1 MTYFVGLLLMTFFI
15 GIDSSEVINDIP
27 PIVEAV
33 VGGKALIPCNVSS
46 PLEDDEATLVLW
58 YRVDMPN
65 PIYTLDVRNAGIRS
79 AKHFPSTEIKD
90 RAKFDVSVHP
100 PVLILTDVTLKDQA
114 DYRCRIDLRKS
125 RTLIIHSRLRIIVMP
140 LESKILGSRI
150 ILMAGE
156 EHEFVCETR
165 GSRQKALTSWWLESH
180 KIGIGTSEVTRENGN
195 VTLSTLIFTPSPTDN
210 GKRLICKS
218 ANPSLPKATI
228 EDEKILRVQF
238 APLVNLTYGSN
249 INKGGIKEG
258 ARLSMECSIWAN
270 PWIFEVAWQFEDK
283 SLVPNKT
290 NGIVITNQTL
300 ELQNV
305 KREHRGKY
313 RCFASNTIGQGS
325 SNYLHLKVQCKFVL
339 DINPA
344 FIVYPLYSCWSIIP
358 RRIIIIIRF
367 TPVCNHRSAKIYG
380 ITPLETANVTCDI
393 DASPREVSYKWSFN
407 SSGEIK
413 ILQNW
418 TMNASKKHFIF
429 SHQRMSGYVT
439 PVCNHRSA
447 KIYGITP
454 LETANVTC
462 DIDAS
467 PREVSY
473 KWSFNSSGEIKILQ
487 NWTMNASKKHFIFS
501 HQRMSGYGTLLCWTK
516 NSIGHQKE
524 PCTIKIVPA
533 GEPEPPHDCTI
544 INQTSSSLTIDCE
557 AGYNGSL
564 QQSFHLEAYDSIAE
578 HITANL
584 TKLEKPSFHV
594 DGLIPG
600 TSYVLVIYSSNIKGK
615 SNSVALVA
623 STALPAEKRTAKDD
637 NASLSSFIWILIG
650 VLTIVIVSV
659 LVAIILIR
667 IHVQKGVSNKEP
679 VIAESTSDCEIT
691 KKELEDSQESNSEK
705 GPDIIPLSIETDV
718 FYTSRISEESIY
730 HKKDSPSPK
739 YIREKYT
746 DTVL

>member
-125 RTLIIHSRLRIIVMP
+125 RTLIIHSRLRIIVPPNKPIIMDEHGQHLHGIVGPYDEGSFVKFVCEVDGDVMP

-165 GSRQKALTSWWLESH
+165 GSRPKALTSWWLESH

-228 EDEKILRVQF
+228 EDEKILRVQY

-325 SNYLHLKVQCKFVL
+325 SNYLHLKVQF
-339 DINPA
+339 
-344 FIVYPLYSCWSIIP
+344 
-358 RRIIIIIRF
+358 
-367 TPVCNHRSAKIYG
+367 
-380 ITPLETANVTCDI
+380 
-393 DASPREVSYKWSFN
+393 
-407 SSGEIK
+407 
-413 ILQNW
+413 
-418 TMNASKKHFIF
+418 
-429 SHQRMSGYVT
+429 T

-730 HKKDSPSPK
+730 HHKKDSPSPK